1 MQNSKLKKKTFHF
14 SLFTLNYQGFTL
26 IELLV
31 VISIIGLL
39 AGIAL
44 VSFTGSQKQARDTQ
58 RKSDLRQYSTSLE
71 GFANKSGG
79 FYPAITG
86 TGISGL
92 CTALNLSPCPEDPK
106 NSQDPSYNYQYS
118 SDGTAGSNNAT
129 KYVLWAKIEN
139 ISNTYWVVCSTG
151 QSGKVASST
160 TFGSG
165 GCPSGLTP

>member
-1 MQNSKLKKKTFHF
+1 MTKSTINHRPLTINHE
-14 SLFTLNYQGFTL
+14 GFTL

-86 TGISGL
+86 TGVSGL
-92 CTALNLSPCPEDPK
+92 CASTALNLSPCPEDPK
-106 NSQDPSYNYQYS
+106 NSQDASYYYQYS

-139 ISNTYWVVCSTG
+139 ISSTYWVVCSTG